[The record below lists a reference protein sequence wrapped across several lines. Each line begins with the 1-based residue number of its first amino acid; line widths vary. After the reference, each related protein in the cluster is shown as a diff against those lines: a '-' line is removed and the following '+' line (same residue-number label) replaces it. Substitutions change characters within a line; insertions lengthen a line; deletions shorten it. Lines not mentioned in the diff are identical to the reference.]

1 MANATTFR
9 RGIAPKAS
17 DTDINHMVWS
27 CSSFP
32 FCKDIRK
39 IRRSLRRY
47 FRLGGNS
54 VEGAVNVA
62 HEELDKEMILW
73 RENRQE
79 NNL

>member
-1 MANATTFR
+1 MANATTYR

-17 DTDINHMVWS
+17 DSDIHQMVWS
-27 CSSFP
+27 CSPFP

-47 FRLGGNS
+47 FHQGGNS
-54 VEGAVNVA
+54 VEGAINAA
-62 HEELDKEMILW
+62 HEELDKQMILW
-73 RENRQE
+73 QEHRKE